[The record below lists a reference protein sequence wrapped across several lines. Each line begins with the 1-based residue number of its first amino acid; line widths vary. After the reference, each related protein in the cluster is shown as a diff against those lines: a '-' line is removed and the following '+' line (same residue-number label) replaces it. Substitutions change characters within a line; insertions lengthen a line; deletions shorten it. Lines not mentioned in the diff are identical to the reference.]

1 MYDTDVILNKINIS
15 ATRSGSDSNQQVVQ
29 LSTLMPYSFAELW
42 PRYKGTLTWGEMNYL
57 NLQVQ
62 KARRKNK
69 EEESRI
75 LSRANPQLT
84 RAVRLAI
91 TQASTLRDY
100 NTQFANRT
108 QKYVR
113 PGTVSSMFSPAG
125 YLTELYRE
133 ARDLHAADSERHLDN
148 RRPDIARLALSQ
160 QNMDTE
166 LSTLKIANEILLS
179 NIASREGIS
188 NDEVLEKLSTW
199 RLSGTTPYHSP
210 YESARQAILL
220 RDPKL
225 EALLNNPDIAQQID
239 LHSLLAI
246 YADISPELYTILTE
260 EITEENAGTLYEAN
274 FGDQETDQLL
284 NIAQLAAWYDLP
296 ADDLFNLT
304 SLITR
309 RDFSAP
315 IQYYH
320 NGVVTSLVAS
330 EDNSI
335 GQINQVV
342 RNGMLYTFNYVEI
355 LPQGGDNYLINFNLK
370 ERMPEDS
377 VLNIGSNGGTSSD
390 LYNGPYPIPTNGH
403 VSVPVTLST
412 EKLRNSITLVVNVYP
427 PGAGYYYFNYAYF
440 KLNTLSPEQY
450 LLQLNKIIRLYKAC
464 QFTPEE
470 MSLLLYNN
478 PGAAL
483 FDPALLTTAFLTHY
497 YRQRYALGMEEALI
511 LAGGYISTL
520 NLNDGESFFD
530 TLFNSPPLSDRDF
543 IADGVAVDWSADTP
557 DDIFRASAI
566 KRGLGVQ
573 KADLRVLWQLAA
585 GDNTGFTASTANLA
599 LLARVNLLAR
609 VHGLTATGLSMLL
622 AVSPWNGTALSAL
635 DATAF
640 STLVNYVY
648 STTVWLRE
656 QGWTVAELYLM
667 LTTRYSTL
675 LTPDIENLISSLRSA
690 VSEEELSSAPSLI
703 TLLAPFFATTGQID
717 LTSSAES
724 ILTWLDQLKPGGT
737 DLATFMS
744 LVMKDDRTD
753 EETTRL
759 VIFCQV
765 LGQLTLL
772 VRRSNISDYLLTLL
786 VANPALFHAGDTTMP
801 LTADTLRLLT
811 RVSRRIG
818 QTGEYAGQLITA
830 LEQGTLDAGLLAQ
843 ALAEEPLTVTQ
854 ALALADSGAGEA
866 IRDLKTLDLTLQWLD
881 FSAALNCSPSTAA
894 ALLALKYVGST
905 AAEAPGYA
913 DWLAVSNQLQA
924 GLTAAQTTALHHQLD
939 ELLSAAL
946 SGYYIRTVENP
957 GVDTRE
963 ALYAW
968 LLIDGLVSSDVT
980 TTRIAE
986 AIAGVQLYV
995 NRCQNDLEP
1004 DVERAVL
1011 TRQFFTDWDTYNKRY
1026 STWAGVSRLVY
1037 YPENYID
1044 PTIRTGQTSMMDE
1057 MLQSIGQSEL
1067 TQETVEDAFRTYMT
1081 RFEKIANLNIISAYH
1096 ESATLEEGRTW
1107 FIGKST
1113 TEGEKYYWRA
1123 LQQDKLSNGRYPATA
1138 WSEWLEIGTAI
1149 AAYNDLVRPVI
1160 FNDRLYV
1167 VWVTTQAVA
1176 AEVNGTVT
1184 EQTDYFISFSY
1195 IRHDGTWSAPGTR
1208 RLSELLTTT
1217 ELAGKKMYCSNYD
1230 NNQLLTLFYTPQAT
1244 PAGNESVALSGFSI
1258 SPEHEFTGLND
1269 AAFFDDRKS
1278 LDTLDVQVVNSPYF
1292 SSQYYAQL
1300 LPDNGYYAWGD
1311 YELSYVSRG
1320 KLYNPQVAEDTTSGT
1335 VTVTLDAGF
1344 TYNIDGYTAGG
1355 AMAPVQFVDL
1365 MKRFGEVGDR
1375 YYYFLTQK
1383 NIHGSSDSMLFA
1395 IYRFSDG
1402 DRPGQFLVMSNTANP
1417 FSSVDYYIGS
1427 STDESIKQTWVPDN
1441 PGQNVYAVPVTQA
1454 GFTDADAGTLNR
1466 IHVFLTNN
1474 YGNYDSVFTDAVE
1487 VSTAVPAENVLV
1499 TFSAGGVTKSFTAAD
1514 AIDSGSL
1521 PAASYNPSYYFSNLT
1536 FEIPAAAF
1544 INDVADVDVILSA
1557 TSDVGQSLGSQIRS
1571 LRVTRISTDKPV
1583 MVIRR
1588 TDEGAK
1594 YLQRGPYRTRIN
1606 TLFARQLVAR
1616 ATQGIDA
1623 VLSMETQQLPEPKL
1637 GKGNYVTI
1645 TFPPYDPDI
1654 HGSNANI
1661 TLGVSPAA
1669 GAESTPYPFWSGVLG
1684 DSSFSIQLYIPTS
1697 QTAYSDPVQ
1706 FPENRDYGLGVFVT
1720 CQNGTYH
1727 QGMFDHILQSDLSLT
1742 KFTPSSDANT
1752 SLDVRIEINSGQQT
1766 EPMDFAGA
1774 NALYFWE
1781 MFFYVPSMVFQRLL
1795 QESKFDEATTWM
1807 KYIWDPAGYYSSNG
1821 EPAPWT
1827 WNVRPLE
1834 EDTSW
1839 NPDPLDSV
1847 DPDAVAQADPMHY
1860 KVATFMR
1867 VLDLLIARGDAA
1879 YRLLE
1884 RDTLNEAKMW
1894 YVQALGLLGDEP
1906 YDIMQEGGWSDPV
1919 LEDAASTTLELS
1931 FQQQLFEVRTWTI
1944 PAVETFTASSLLGL
1958 FYPQVNDKLTG
1969 YWQTLRQRLF
1979 NLRHNLSIDGEP
1991 LSLPVYS
1998 QAASPQA
2005 LLSAAVAGAS
2015 GGPALPVVSL
2025 SLLRFPALLD
2035 SARTTVNQ
2043 LILFGNQL
2051 LSIIEAQDA
2060 SALAELLQNQGIVLN
2075 EQSLQI
2081 QDYAITELDSDRDA
2095 LLESRQAAEKR
2106 RDTYAKL
2113 YDENV
2118 NAGEA
2123 EAIDLYFD
2131 ASVTATTGSALFFAS
2146 AALDMVPNIYGVAM
2160 GGSRYG
2166 SLLQSAGIET
2176 QVISDGFRIAADKIS
2191 QSEIYRRRRE
2201 EWEIQRNNAQ
2211 GEIKQF
2217 DAQLAALSVRR
2228 EAAVLQKEQIKL
2240 QLQQTGAQLEFLQG
2254 KYSNQALYSWLRG
2267 TLSAIY
2273 YQFYDVAVTRSM
2285 QAQRAWQ
2292 WGFNDT
2298 TTTFIRPGGWVG
2310 TRSGFMAGETL
2321 MLGLAKMEQAWIEK
2335 DFREREVIKTVSLA
2349 ELYGALPA
2357 DSFTLADKVA
2367 ELVNSG
2373 SGSAGSGGNTL
2384 AVNEGQLQAS
2394 IKLSDLNIQADH
2406 DASLGAI
2413 RRIKQISVTL
2423 PLLIGPYQD
2432 IRAVLSYGGSV
2443 ILPSGCQAMVVS
2455 HGMND
2460 SGLFQLD
2467 FNDPRWLPFE
2477 GIPVDDSGTLTLSLL
2492 DSDGKQKT
2500 ALLSLVDIVFHIL
2513 YTIKN

>member
-160 QNMDTE
+160 LNMDTE

-225 EALLNNPDIAQQID
+225 EALLNNPDVAQQID

-320 NGVVTSLVAS
+320 NGVLTSLVAS
-330 EDNSI
+330 EDNTVGEI
-335 GQINQVV
+335 TQITRTYMKTSQ
-342 RNGMLYTFNYVEI
+342 LNYMEL
-355 LPQGGDNYLINFNLK
+355 LPQGGDNYLLNFSFNYYHHATSFL
-370 ERMPEDS
+370 
-377 VLNIGSNGGTSSD
+377 IGSYGGESSD
-390 LYNGPYPIPTNGH
+390 LYSGTDDPQANQH
-403 VSVPVTLST
+403 VSIPITLST
-412 EKLRNSITLVVNVYP
+412 ERLKNGVSIGISRLTS
-427 PGAGYYYFNYAYF
+427 GYHFADSTF
-440 KLNTLSPEQY
+440 ILTTLSPEQY

-464 QFTPEE
+464 QFTPAE

-543 IADGVAVDWSADTP
+543 TADGAAVDWSADTP

-830 LEQGTLDAGLLAQ
+830 LEQGILDAGLLAQ

-1123 LQQDKLSNGRYPATA
+1123 LQQDKLSDGRYPATA

-1544 INDVADVDVILSA
+1544 INDVADIDVILSA

-1583 MVIRR
+1583 MTIHR

-1594 YLQRGPYRTRIN
+1594 YLQRGAYRTRIN

-1616 ATQGIDA
+1616 AAQGIDA

-1637 GKGNYVTI
+1637 GLGNYVNI
-1645 TFPPYDPDI
+1645 TFQKYSSAS
-1654 HGSNANI
+1654 HGEGWYKLYLVGAQDNTDAGNRSKDLIASGYVSETDNTTFTIFLPFNDQKTGDERLNI
-1661 TLGVSPAA
+1661 FVGV
-1669 GAESTPYPFWSGVLG
+1669 E
-1684 DSSFSIQLYIPTS
+1684 
-1697 QTAYSDPVQ
+1697 YSDYIGTGSYEDMDGFEWQTSTEQ
-1706 FPENRDYGLGVFVT
+1706 FKKLYSHSRGVT
-1720 CQNGTYH
+1720 AT
-1727 QGMFDHILQSDLSLT
+1727 LLSD
-1742 KFTPSSDANT
+1742 T
-1752 SLDVRIEINSGQQT
+1752 S

-1795 QESKFDEATTWM
+1795 QESKFEEATTWM

-1919 LEDAASTTLELS
+1919 LEDAASLTLELS
-1931 FQQQLFEVRTWTI
+1931 FQQQLFEIRTWTI

-1998 QAASPQA
+1998 PAASPQA

-2035 SARTTVNQ
+2035 SARTIGTQ
-2043 LILFGNQL
+2043 LTQFGTQM

-2060 SALAELLQNQGIVLN
+2060 SALAELLQNQGIGLLN
-2075 EQSLQI
+2075 QSIEI
-2081 QDYAITELDSDRDA
+2081 QDNAIAGIDADRDA
-2095 LLESRQAAEKR
+2095 LQANKDAAEER
-2106 RDTYAKL
+2106 RNSYRDL

-2118 NAGEA
+2118 NSGEA
-2123 EAIDLYFD
+2123 MAMELFFKS
-2131 ASVTATTGSALFFAS
+2131 SVIGVTGDALFMAS
-2146 AALDMVPNIYGVAM
+2146 AALDMVPNIYGLAM
-2160 GGSRYG
+2160 GGSHYG
-2166 SLLQSAGIET
+2166 GLLHAVGLGT
-2176 QVISDGFRIAADKIS
+2176 QVAASGMRTSADKIS
-2191 QSEIYRRRRE
+2191 QSEVYRRRRE
-2201 EWEIQRNNAQ
+2201 DWEIQRNNAQ
-2211 GEIKQF
+2211 GEIKLL
-2217 DAQLAALSVRR
+2217 DAQLAGLSVRR
-2228 EAAVLQKEQIKL
+2228 EAAVLQKEQVRL

-2273 YQFYDVAVTRSM
+2273 SQFYDVAVTRCM

-2335 DFREREVIKTVSLA
+2335 DFRAREVTKTVSLA
-2349 ELYGALPA
+2349 ELYGALAA

-2373 SGSAGSGGNTL
+2373 SGSAGSGSNSL
-2384 AVNEGQLQAS
+2384 AVNEEELQAT
-2394 IKLSDLNIQADH
+2394 IKLSDLNILSDYPQ
-2406 DASLGAI
+2406 SLGTI

-2443 ILPSGCQAMVVS
+2443 ILPSGCQTMVVS

-2467 FNDPRWLPFE
+2467 MNDPRWLPFE
-2477 GIPVDDSGTLTLSLL
+2477 GIPVDDTGTLTLSFPA
-2492 DSDGKQKT
+2492 DDDEQKEI
-2500 ALLSLVDIVFHIL
+2500 LLSLTDIILHIR
-2513 YTIKN
+2513 YTIIN